1 MDRERVRRWIAGFE
15 AVEAAD
21 REERRRHGPDP
32 AWSIRIA
39 LSMIEAA
46 RSAPGGAPVD
56 PTRAA
61 DDARVRATW
70 ARLRARL
77 G

>member
-1 MDRERVRRWIAGFE
+1 MRRWIAGFE

-21 REERRRHGPDP
+21 REEQRRHGSDP

-46 RSAPGGAPVD
+46 RQAPGGAPAD
-56 PTRAA
+56 PARAA
-61 DDARVRATW
+61 EDVRVRATW